1 MTNRRLEKVN
11 VNIQRILGTLINMK
25 NQGEVL
31 SPIVSVTEVKISPD
45 FAIAKIFVSIM
56 GDENSVKLC
65 LDSLKNNSKVF
76 RKELSENIYLK
87 KVPKLIFLLDDTL
100 DKVEKM
106 NKLFENLEIPQK

>member
-25 NQGEVL
+25 NQGEGL